1 MRACFSVIAL
11 LIMKSG
17 LYQFAIGRPVCD
29 CSCFC
34 WVLSYCTVCVFCLPF
49 FYQLL
54 IDEVARCEVPF
65 VVVFASDVDGPA
77 RRLSVVERVD
87 VAAQMAA
94 AMVYV
99 SSRGIVHRD
108 VAARNFLVSDQRPAS
123 SPSAAAAAGAHG
135 AFPPL
140 ASSPSAETHC
150 AVPPLVASAA
160 TSQVSAGLSLSLC
173 DGVFFFSTAV
183 YTVQTPAPAN
193 FVDELR
199 RISTALKSSTDQ
211 SRHAAGEFSLRRRR
225 RILSPV
231 LRRIHR
237 KKIDLFKCCFISPL
251 LRRSTV

>member
-1 MRACFSVIAL
+1 
-11 LIMKSG
+11 
-17 LYQFAIGRPVCD
+17 
-29 CSCFC
+29 
-34 WVLSYCTVCVFCLPF
+34 VFCLPF

-65 VVVFASDVDGPA
+65 VVVFAIDVDGPA

-123 SPSAAAAAGAHG
+123 SAAAAAAAAGAHG
-135 AFPPL
+135 AFP
-140 ASSPSAETHC
+140 S
-150 AVPPLVASAA
+150 LVASAA
-160 TSQVSAGLSLSLC
+160 TSQVSAGISLSLC

-193 FVDELR
+193 FVDELHR
-199 RISTALKSSTDQ
+199 SSTALKSSTDQ

-237 KKIDLFKCCFISPL
+237 KKSTYLNAALFL
-251 LRRSTV
+251 H

>member
-1 MRACFSVIAL
+1 
-11 LIMKSG
+11 
-17 LYQFAIGRPVCD
+17 
-29 CSCFC
+29 
-34 WVLSYCTVCVFCLPF
+34 VFCLPF

-65 VVVFASDVDGPA
+65 VVVFAIDVDGPA

-123 SPSAAAAAGAHG
+123 SAAAAAAAAGAHG

-160 TSQVSAGLSLSLC
+160 TSQVSAGISLSLS
-173 DGVFFFSTAV
+173 VMA
-183 YTVQTPAPAN
+183 Y
-193 FVDELR
+193 
-199 RISTALKSSTDQ
+199 SSSAQPCTQ
-211 SRHAAGEFSLRRRR
+211 SRPRRL
-225 RILSPV
+225 RILSTNCVEFP
-231 LRRIHR
+231 RR
-237 KKIDLFKCCFISPL
+237 
-251 LRRSTV
+251 

>member
-1 MRACFSVIAL
+1 
-11 LIMKSG
+11 
-17 LYQFAIGRPVCD
+17 
-29 CSCFC
+29 
-34 WVLSYCTVCVFCLPF
+34 VFCLPF

-65 VVVFASDVDGPA
+65 VVVFAIDVDGPA

-108 VAARNFLVSDQRPAS
+108 VAARNFLVSDQRPVS
-123 SPSAAAAAGAHG
+123 SPSAAAAAAAGAHG

-160 TSQVSAGLSLSLC
+160 TSQVSAGISLSLSLSLSLC

-237 KKIDLFKCCFISPL
+237 KKSTYLNAALF
-251 LRRSTV
+251 RH